1 VQTGKDVLL
10 EIMDPDAVK
19 NYNLFVWRVK
29 KTDNDPEPKFLV
41 TFSPVDGPDVPEN
54 YTEIV
59 FPQAN
64 FSVILKNLQKANSGL
79 YDAQLSTSKQE
90 ILVAYNITVLVIAT
104 TMSVDPVSSSPDS
117 CNVTVSCTT
126 DDYTIS
132 STWTCTNQTC
142 SNQGHNSEITP
153 LGASLHIY
161 LSDDSV
167 TIICNHSN
175 QVDWITASAHIS
187 PLCPTSP
194 GKAEALEEST
204 QELTLLLLDL
214 ATFQSTLAALLFC
227 FFQKAT
233 CNTFILF
240 ENFQQLLKSDSNT
253 KTHTFSSK

>member
-1 VQTGKDVLL
+1 MHLCLFLAAHFSIAPHPPLL
-10 EIMDPDAVK
+10 LVPHLD
-19 NYNLFVWRVK
+19 LLK

-90 ILVAYNITVLVIAT
+90 ILVAYNITVLDPV
-104 TMSVDPVSSSPDS
+104 SPVKVKVDPVSSSPDS

-194 GKAEALEEST
+194 VYISSS
-204 QELTLLLLDL
+204 
-214 ATFQSTLAALLFC
+214 FVLLFP
-227 FFQKAT
+227 
-233 CNTFILF
+233 
-240 ENFQQLLKSDSNT
+240 KSNLQ
-253 KTHTFSSK
+253 HIYFV

>member
-1 VQTGKDVLL
+1 QGFTEITLFVQTGKDVLL

-90 ILVAYNITVLVIAT
+90 ILVAYNITVLDPV
-104 TMSVDPVSSSPDS
+104 SPVKVKVDPVSSSPDS

-194 GKAEALEEST
+194 VEVHSHTNNSLIIVLITVAVLLIAITAGMFFLYRKKRRGKY
-204 QELTLLLLDL
+204 
-214 ATFQSTLAALLFC
+214 
-227 FFQKAT
+227 
-233 CNTFILF
+233 
-240 ENFQQLLKSDSNT
+240 
-253 KTHTFSSK
+253 